1 MKTKTKNTYLKN
13 EDLANELQKW
23 IDSAKNVEDR
33 VVSDKL
39 ANMLLLIPKHMLG
52 SHNFCGY
59 PKDLQDDLVSD
70 AFLKMMKNL
79 KNYNPEKSS
88 AAFNYFTRCTYCA
101 FLTTIGKYYKQ
112 INIKRKLYE
121 MDYGKMRDELPARNL
136 SIQKDFE

>member
-59 PKDLQDDLVSD
+59 PKDL
-70 AFLKMMKNL
+70 
-79 KNYNPEKSS
+79 
-88 AAFNYFTRCTYCA
+88 
-101 FLTTIGKYYKQ
+101 
-112 INIKRKLYE
+112 
-121 MDYGKMRDELPARNL
+121 
-136 SIQKDFE
+136 